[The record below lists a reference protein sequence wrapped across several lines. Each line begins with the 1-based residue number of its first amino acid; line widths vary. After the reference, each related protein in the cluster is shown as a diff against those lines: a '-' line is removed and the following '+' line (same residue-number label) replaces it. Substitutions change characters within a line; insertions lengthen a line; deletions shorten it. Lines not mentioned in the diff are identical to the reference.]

1 MRIDS
6 RREAADHLDRMEAE
20 GVRFE
25 PRLGDH
31 ATVWR
36 RWGEAGSAV
45 VLLNG
50 GTGSW
55 MHWVRNIPA
64 LEDRYR
70 VFAADLPGMGDSGL
84 PPITAP
90 VEDLVR
96 VSGTI
101 IASGI
106 EGLLGRSE
114 PVHIVGFSFGSMVGA
129 HAAARLGDQVATF
142 TMAGAS
148 GLGLSF
154 AGPGRLRKPQRG
166 MSEEALQEVH
176 RYNMTTLLFAD
187 PDNADELALEM
198 QIRNAAK
205 ARIRSHTSAVTSILL
220 EALPAI
226 RARLGAIWGQPGPFS
241 SRPRRTRGAA
251 PAIRPRHLD
260 PHHRGRR
267 PLGPLRG
274 GRTLQPLPAGAPRP
288 AWGVP
293 APDTLPAGEACRPR
307 YFGLTLD
314 SKNGAFTISLFSC
327 LMSQPASALAAMYA
341 CQSVSACMAARFF
354 SRSAA
359 FSYTQI

>member
-6 RREAADHLDRMEAE
+6 RREAAEYLDRMEAE
-20 GVRFE
+20 AFRIE
-25 PRLGDH
+25 PRLADA

-36 RWGEAGSAV
+36 RWGEPGPAV

-64 LEDRYR
+64 LKDRYR

-84 PPITAP
+84 PPITEP

-96 VSGTI
+96 ISGTI

-129 HAAARLGDQVATF
+129 HAAARLGTQVATF
-142 TMAGAS
+142 TMVGAS
-148 GLGLSF
+148 GLGLAF
-154 AGPGRLRKPQRG
+154 EGPGRLRKPEPG
-166 MSEEALQEVH
+166 MSEDAFRAIH

-187 PDNADELALEM
+187 PANADELALEM

-205 ARIRSHTSAVTSILL
+205 VRIRSHTSAVTSILL

-226 RARLGAIWGQPGPFS
+226 RAPLGALWGGRDPFLPA
-241 SRPRRTRGAA
+241 RAEREELLRRLDPAA
-251 PAIRPRHLD
+251 PIHIVEGAGHWVPYEGAETFNRCLLELLERVS
-260 PHHRGRR
+260 G
-267 PLGPLRG
+267 GP
-274 GRTLQPLPAGAPRP
+274 T
-288 AWGVP
+288 
-293 APDTLPAGEACRPR
+293 EAD
-307 YFGLTLD
+307 GT
-314 SKNGAFTISLFSC
+314 A
-327 LMSQPASALAAMYA
+327 
-341 CQSVSACMAARFF
+341 
-354 SRSAA
+354 
-359 FSYTQI
+359 